1 MNSLFHKLA
10 NAMAEALISF
20 PVITI
25 FAREF
30 LEGSV
35 IIGEYRTIIL
45 RGDSLHPE
53 YSKDSA
59 LRDVTLASLFAT
71 ALALLVIAAVAIP
84 LAVLSM
90 NFDNTTAKII
100 EGVSKIVAGLSL
112 LQLSLKLPKF
122 LGVYGSCKSS
132 KIRKSQQ
139 PTSDGVQ
146 ADDTES
152 LGNQPDYLT
161 KRSIRFN
168 VAWNIWREVA
178 ECGVFLI
185 PFFLA
190 GDLRS
195 IPLSAVIGAVVGT
208 AAGFGIYFANKR
220 LKNKKGL
227 AVFAVLLLCFLSSG
241 LLTGG
246 CHNLEVEFGATP
258 TVWALQADFWS
269 IDRLPMTLLK
279 PFGYNDSRTVLEIVI
294 YWSWLSLSALLHY
307 RKYKMSPKPNR
318 DGLEGV
324 EGDSS
329 SQHSKSLIDTLV
341 QADSSLEGDLTRDE
355 ASSVDGSPLRREASD
370 GTATDEEQG
379 LGSFEGHVIDC
390 SSQGTP
396 PTLPANDKFIT
407 EAVEL

>member
-1 MNSLFHKLA
+1 
-10 NAMAEALISF
+10 MAEALISF

-45 RGDSLHPE
+45 RGDSLHPT
-53 YSKDSA
+53 YPKDSA

-90 NFDNTTAKII
+90 NFDNTTAKVI
-100 EGVSKIVAGLSL
+100 EGVSKIVAGISL

-122 LGVYGSCKSS
+122 LGVYGRCKSS
-132 KIRKSQQ
+132 RSRKSQL
-139 PTSDGVQ
+139 PSSDGVQ
-146 ADDTES
+146 D
-152 LGNQPDYLT
+152 GNHAPEHSDSVCSHPEYLT

-190 GDLRS
+190 GDLRA
-195 IPLSAVIGAVVGT
+195 IPLSAVIGAVVGA

-227 AVFAVLLLCFLSSG
+227 AIFAVLLLCFLSSG

-246 CHNLEVEFGATP
+246 CHNLEVEFGSTP
-258 TVWALQADFWS
+258 TVWALQPDFWS

-279 PFGYNDSRTVLEIVI
+279 PFGYNDSRTVLEIVC
-294 YWSWLSLSALLHY
+294 YWSWLGFSALLHY
-307 RKYKMSPKPNR
+307 RKYRMSPKPNR
-318 DGLEGV
+318 EGLEDVDMG
-324 EGDSS
+324 GS
-329 SQHSKSLIDTLV
+329 SQHSRSLVDTLV

-355 ASSVDGSPLRREASD
+355 ASSLDDGPLKREPSYE
-370 GTATDEEQG
+370 TAVDEE
-379 LGSFEGHVIDC
+379 LGNRTLEGQVIDC
-390 SSQGTP
+390 SSQGISP
-396 PTLPANDKFIT
+396 PFPVEKEFTT
-407 EAVEL
+407 EVVEL

>member
-1 MNSLFHKLA
+1 
-10 NAMAEALISF
+10 MAEALISF

-45 RGDSLHPE
+45 RGDSLHPT

-71 ALALLVIAAVAIP
+71 ALALLVIAAVAIA

-100 EGVSKIVAGLSL
+100 EGVSKIVAGISL

-132 KIRKSQQ
+132 KNQESQQ
-139 PTSDGVQ
+139 PSSDGAQ
-146 ADDTES
+146 D
-152 LGNQPDYLT
+152 GNQNASGDSESVGNQLDYLT

-190 GDLRS
+190 GDLRA
-195 IPLSAVIGAVVGT
+195 IPLSAVIGAAVGT

-227 AVFAVLLLCFLSSG
+227 AIFAVLLLCLLSSG

-246 CHNLEVEFGATP
+246 CHNLEVVFGATP
-258 TVWALQADFWS
+258 TVWTLQGDFWS

-279 PFGYNDSRTVLEIVI
+279 PFGYNDSRTVLEIVV
-294 YWSWLSLSALLHY
+294 YWSWLGLSALLHY
-307 RKYKMSPKPNR
+307 RKYRMSPKPDR
-318 DGLEGV
+318 DGLEGI

-329 SQHSKSLIDTLV
+329 SQHSKSMIDTLV
-341 QADSSLEGDLTRDE
+341 QADSSLEGDLARDE
-355 ASSVDGSPLRREASD
+355 ASSVDGAPLRREASAD
-370 GTATDEEQG
+370 DTAIDEEQG
-379 LGSFEGHVIDC
+379 LGVLEGQMIDC
-390 SSQGTP
+390 SSQGAP
-396 PTLPANDKFIT
+396 PSLPSKYKFIK